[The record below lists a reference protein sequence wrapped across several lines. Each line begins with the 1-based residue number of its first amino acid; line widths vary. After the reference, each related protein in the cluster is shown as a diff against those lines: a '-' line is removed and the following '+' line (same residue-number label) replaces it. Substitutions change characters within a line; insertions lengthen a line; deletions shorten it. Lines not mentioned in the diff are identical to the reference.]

1 MLLQICFIGY
11 SVAAEGLQE
20 AQRECVWWDTIS
32 EHSRSRVLGLSSGST
47 NRRLREQSTVSLL
60 FVLSLSFSYRHHKK
74 EIRYSTLSRLC
85 LRKHLAPSLAPQ
97 RLSIFYRPQSE
108 KANEIG
114 LLSNFI
120 LIIPHECQE
129 LDFQRK
135 SQLEMWLLTSKVRR
149 IPALQTPVN
158 FCWTA
163 GWANEI
169 QSWNSVGVT
178 RRGRREAEGIRW
190 GETEET
196 SVIWRLEDIPNNLF
210 PTHRTPP
217 PPVFRD
223 NESKRGRT
231 RMKESRLFGLKLRR
245 AWWRQA
251 WVCRAMCS
259 PSYCRGH
266 CCFGPVLPPWRNTH
280 WQQGLLMASKPWPK
294 GASRIL
300 QSGEGWDGAQCAEVL
315 VPHPSALRRMGESW
329 REELE
334 VFSILSFPR
343 EDGETLH
350 LASPSLWKYRGV

>member
-20 AQRECVWWDTIS
+20 AQRECVWWDTRS
-32 EHSRSRVLGLSSGST
+32 EHSRSRVLDLSSGST

-60 FVLSLSFSYRHHKK
+60 FVLSLSFSYHRHKK
-74 EIRYSTLSRLC
+74 EISYSTLSRLC
-85 LRKHLAPSLAPQ
+85 LKKHLAPSLAPK

-108 KANEIG
+108 RANEIG

-120 LIIPHECQE
+120 HIIPHECQE

-158 FCWTA
+158 FCWTT
-163 GWANEI
+163 GWSNEI

-196 SVIWRLEDIPNNLF
+196 SVIWRLEDILNNLF

-223 NESKRGRT
+223 N
-231 RMKESRLFGLKLRR
+231 
-245 AWWRQA
+245 
-251 WVCRAMCS
+251 
-259 PSYCRGH
+259 
-266 CCFGPVLPPWRNTH
+266 
-280 WQQGLLMASKPWPK
+280 
-294 GASRIL
+294 
-300 QSGEGWDGAQCAEVL
+300 
-315 VPHPSALRRMGESW
+315 
-329 REELE
+329 
-334 VFSILSFPR
+334 
-343 EDGETLH
+343 
-350 LASPSLWKYRGV
+350 